1 MKYPCARLR
10 TAHRKAVVCHPGRPR
25 TACTASESTLS
36 WLRLRFSGPHAGSTQ
51 FPMPGVSAPTI
62 HISSPSAS
70 ASPTGSDWRCT
81 ASSDAVSCSPVY
93 PSSCSAPSASFL
105 SFHPLS
111 RNRSSIAGSG
121 PRRHRSCRPSP
132 GTADPWRPGHGQRS
146 LGSGLITKRS
156 EGVTEKRTVLSAAEP
171 KQTANWDKRAKHGLF
186 MQHLLDA
193 LYGKGDADGNGKVTV
208 AEARRYLDDHMTH
221 DHMTHD
227 HMTPA
232 AWLSR
237 RSGQRASLLTRPD
250 GVVLS
255 SAPSGCF
262 PGASG
267 AGGVPGRGRV
277 GGGRRRAGQKF
288 GGARHVRARAGAGA
302 GEEGSCGSSVL
313 LRQARAAR
321 RSTIG
326 GHGLLSGGG
335 GVLSGPP
342 RRGA

>member
-1 MKYPCARLR
+1 MPSGGAETVRATSGRCSI
-10 TAHRKAVVCHPGRPR
+10 PGRSDVVIYYSGHGVPGLDDGKGYLLPVDVPAR
-25 TACTASESTLS
+25 PAQEDGYPIELLYAKLGELARGEGGRRARSVRVYLDAC
-36 WLRLRFSGPHAGSTQ
+36 FSGLSYAGALIE
-51 FPMPGVSAPTI
+51 G
-62 HISSPSAS
+62 
-70 ASPTGSDWRCT
+70 ASPMIIP
-81 ASSDAVSCSPVY
+81 AALP
-93 PSSCSAPSASFL
+93 
-105 SFHPLS
+105 
-111 RNRSSIAGSG
+111 
-121 PRRHRSCRPSP
+121 
-132 GTADPWRPGHGQRS
+132 
-146 LGSGLITKRS
+146 

-186 MQHLLDA
+186 TQHLLDA
-193 LYGKGDADGNGKVTV
+193 LYGKGDADGKVT
-208 AEARRYLDDHMTH
+208 AAKARRYLDDHMTH
-221 DHMTHD
+221 DD
-227 HMTPA
+227 MTPA

-237 RSGQRASLLTRPD
+237 RSGQRASLLTRSD
-250 GVVLS
+250 GAVLS

-267 AGGVPGRGRV
+267 AGGGPGRGRV

-321 RSTIG
+321 RSAIG